1 MRKPKPRLVFALLI
15 AIGSE
20 FLPVPGLLGAAMV
33 FPQGIESDHGIA
45 YLVLALCLNFAVFFG
60 ASYYIIGLLSRYVK
74 D

>member
-1 MRKPKPRLVFALLI
+1 M
-15 AIGSE
+15 
-20 FLPVPGLLGAAMV
+20 PGLLGAAMV